1 MDEQKTDVIAGD
13 NQTDTTG
20 STDKQPDLPGTG
32 ADAGK
37 TDDGTIGAA
46 AADKPEFEDKDMQA
60 RFTQRMQEISD
71 KEKSLTEK
79 EKAWETE
86 KAELAK
92 AKAILDRL
100 NNDPEVVSFVAKRYG
115 AKTEEKPQSA
125 KDVIAQADVD
135 NIITEDGKFDK
146 DKFAAL
152 VEKVADVKYGNI
164 ESTVKKTQAELRTM
178 ALEND
183 IDFYSKQKGNEDFW
197 ELQEQGLI
205 NPIMREIRIKNP
217 QSDDMSVITEAHRTA
232 RNIVQAIHKKA
243 EVAATAK
250 ANGMLE
256 EKKNASV
263 DKGTGAEA
271 SALKGK
277 SMIEIGKLVAKELGM
292 PD

>member
-1 MDEQKTDVIAGD
+1 MEEQKTDVIAGD

-20 STDKQPDLPGTG
+20 STDKQPNPQGTG

-37 TDDGTIGAA
+37 TDVGTTGAA
-46 AADKPEFEDKDMQA
+46 ATDKPEFEDKDMQA
-60 RFTQRMQEISD
+60 RFTQRMQELS
-71 KEKSLTEK
+71 EK

-86 KAELAK
+86 KADLAK

-146 DKFAAL
+146 DKFASL

-164 ESTVKKTQAELRTM
+164 QGEVKQTRAELRTM

-217 QSDDMSVITEAHRTA
+217 QSNDMAVITEAHRTA

-243 EVAATAK
+243 EASATAK

-256 EKKNASV
+256 QKKNASV

-277 SMIEIGKLVAKELGM
+277 SMIEIGKMVAKELGI